1 MQDPLAGDD
10 DTPAVP
16 RAMAQFALP
25 DALSVEYGLDLLDRH
40 GGLGLQQLVGNVAE
54 RFGTGVAIEGL
65 AASTPT
71 G

>member
-1 MQDPLAGDD
+1 
-10 DTPAVP
+10 
-16 RAMAQFALP
+16 MAQFALP